1 MKLVF
6 MGVSGSGKT
15 TLAGRVANHLGVSRV
30 IEADE
35 FHTPEMKNK
44 MGAGIPLTDEDR
56 WPWLAR
62 LNLAMR
68 ESNEPWSVVTCSA
81 LRKVYRSRLVEGLE
95 GSVHFIFLDAP
106 KEIIR
111 ERMLQ
116 RQHEYMPVSLL
127 DSQCNTLEIPDSDEP
142 VARISVAG
150 SEDETLQAIIR
161 AVNELQNTKS
171 YPPLSE
177 SSTT

>member
-1 MKLVF
+1 MENKSRMKLVF
-6 MGVSGSGKT
+6 MGVCGSGKT
-15 TLAGRVANHLGVSRV
+15 TLAARVATHLGVSRV

-35 FHTPEMKNK
+35 FHTPEMKKK
-44 MGAGIPLTDEDR
+44 MGAGVPLTDEDR

-62 LNLAMR
+62 LNQAMR
-68 ESNEPWSVVTCSA
+68 ESSEPWSVVTCSA

-116 RQHEYMPVSLL
+116 REHEYMPASLL

-150 SEDETLQAIIR
+150 SEEETLQAIINAIR
-161 AVNELQNTKS
+161 DIQHR
-171 YPPLSE
+171 
-177 SSTT
+177 

>member
-1 MKLVF
+1 MQTDKRPGIKLIF

-15 TLAGRVANHLGVSRV
+15 TLAGRVARTLGVSRV

-35 FHTPEMKNK
+35 FHTPEMKKK

-56 WPWLAR
+56 WPWLSR
-62 LNLAMR
+62 LNQAMR
-68 ESNEPWSVVTCSA
+68 EATEPWSVVTCSA
-81 LRKVYRSRLVEGLE
+81 LRKVYRARLLEGLE
-95 GSVHFIFLDAP
+95 GTVHFIFLDAP

-111 ERMLQ
+111 DRMLK

-127 DSQCNTLEIPDSDEP
+127 ESQCNTLEIPDPDEP

-150 SEDETLQAIIR
+150 SEDEALQAIMSR
-161 AVNELQNTKS
+161 VSALRT
-171 YPPLSE
+171 PDLFR
-177 SSTT
+177 